1 MDKLELLPDDIK
13 LKIYDDYFSPQI
25 KFKAMMKL
33 INSIECQQLNNYKEL
48 SVFIKDMLT
57 VDYDFLNY
65 ALHRGFEN
73 HFNTV
78 YNEAIINNK
87 QHFVLFTCP
96 YESFALAWLF
106 YLYH

>member
-1 MDKLELLPDDIK
+1 MNKLELLPDDM
-13 LKIYDDYFSPQI
+13 KIYNDCDQLSPRI
-25 KFKAMMKL
+25 KFEAMMKL
-33 INSIECQQLNNYKEL
+33 VNSIKCQQLDNYKEL

-57 VDYDFLNY
+57 VDSDFLNY
-65 ALHRGFEN
+65 ALHHGHEN

-78 YNEAIINNK
+78 YNEAMVNK
-87 QHFVLFTCP
+87 KKHFTQFTCL